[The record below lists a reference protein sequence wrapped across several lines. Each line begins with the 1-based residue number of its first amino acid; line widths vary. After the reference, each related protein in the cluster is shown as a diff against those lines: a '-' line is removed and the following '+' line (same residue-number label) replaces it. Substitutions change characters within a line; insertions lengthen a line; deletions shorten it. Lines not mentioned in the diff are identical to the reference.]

1 VPRAAD
7 PTRFALSRRFSPASP
22 TSPSRPA
29 SPHRPVLSL
38 SLWLPGL
45 LVSSA
50 CVVVVDDGTGAL
62 VAVCVGDAHTAKHQG
77 ASDQS
82 DAKGFTHVCAPAL
95 VGISQRMQT

>member
-1 VPRAAD
+1 VPRAAE
-7 PTRFALSRRFSPASP
+7 PTRSVLSRRFSPASP
-22 TSPSRPA
+22 ISPSKPA

-38 SLWLPGL
+38 SWWLLGL

-62 VAVCVGDAHTAKHQG
+62 GAVALAT
-77 ASDQS
+77 
-82 DAKGFTHVCAPAL
+82 PAL